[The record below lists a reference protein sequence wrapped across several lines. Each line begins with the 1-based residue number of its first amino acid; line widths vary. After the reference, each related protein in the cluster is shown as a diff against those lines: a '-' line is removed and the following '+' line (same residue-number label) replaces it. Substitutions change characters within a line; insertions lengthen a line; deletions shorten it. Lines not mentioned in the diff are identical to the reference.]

1 MKKEQKNPK
10 DKYRRVK
17 DKWIKATEKWLDIL
31 WCKEFAVTWY
41 FDNIPDEESG
51 RDGYVPIASVV
62 TKPQYFDAVITADPV
77 QLVTL
82 SDEDIETKACHEI
95 MHIVLSPYAEWGE
108 QAMQTMGKKEVLGYR
123 EYESFAHERVASR
136 LTQIVRRL
144 GRNSKDGPCCHKHDP
159 KQKAPPAKK
168 S

>member
-1 MKKEQKNPK
+1 MKKKKPK

-17 DKWIKATEKWLDIL
+17 DRWIKATEKWLKIL
-31 WCKEFAVTWY
+31 WCTGFAITWC
-41 FDNIPDEESG
+41 FDTIPDEENG
-51 RDGYVPIASVV
+51 RDGFIPVASVV
-62 TKPQYFDAVITADPV
+62 TKPQYFEVVITADPV

-82 SDEDIETKACHEI
+82 SDADLDTKACHEI
-95 MHIVLSPYAEWGE
+95 MHIVISPYTEWGE
-108 QAMQTMGKKEVLGYR
+108 QMMKTMSRTKLSGYR
-123 EYESFAHERVASR
+123 EYESFAHERVVSR

-144 GRNSKDGPCCHKHDP
+144 YKNSAASCCHKHDP